1 MDRSTAVLATLVVYK
16 LVLLGIGLWASRR
29 SRSEDEFFLGG
40 RGLGPWVAAISY
52 SSSASS
58 AWTLLGMSG
67 VAYIMGVSVLWI
79 VLGTVIGMLV
89 AWYWIAPRLRS
100 FSRQHDQL
108 TVTDFLLHGARGPVR
123 TALAWSVS
131 LIVLVSFVF
140 YVAAQFQGAG
150 TTFASTFDLSMAES
164 VVLGAAII
172 LVYTLLG
179 GFWAVSVTD
188 TIQGLL
194 MAATALLLPVAAVAA
209 CGGVRGF
216 LAGLRAVSTPAQLS
230 FTGGNAGLVAAGI
243 VVGGLAVGA
252 INTYGQPHLL
262 VRFMA
267 LRDARA
273 LRQARLITL
282 FWYLVVFGGMAV
294 LGLAGHVLHP
304 GLANPETVFFV
315 LAESL
320 FPALLGAVLLAAV
333 LAAIMS
339 TADSQLLV
347 AASAVAHDLGLD
359 RRFPRRAML
368 VSRLS
373 VAGVVTLAVA
383 VALYLPERIFD
394 RVLFAWVAL
403 GSAFGPLVFVRLAGR
418 AVSGGRA
425 LASLW
430 TGFLLAVGLSL
441 APSAPGDIAE
451 RLLPF
456 LAALGVLLARRGS
469 GVSAAP
475 PGAGSAR
482 S

>member
-1 MDRSTAVLATLVVYK
+1 MDSSSAVLLTLVVYK
-16 LVLLGIGLWASRR
+16 LVLVGVGIWAARR
-29 SRSEDEFFLGG
+29 SRDEGAFFLGG

-67 VAYIMGVSVLWI
+67 VAYLVGVSALWI

-89 AWYWIAPRLRS
+89 AWYWIAPRLMV
-100 FSRQHDQL
+100 FSREHDQL
-108 TVTDFLLHGARGPVR
+108 TVTDFLLHGSGGRARSLL
-123 TALAWSVS
+123 ALSSS

-150 TTFASTFDLSMAES
+150 NTFAATFELSMRDS
-164 VVLGAAII
+164 ILIGAAII

-194 MAATALLLPVAAVAA
+194 MAATALLLPVAAVLA
-209 CGGVRGF
+209 CGGPAGF
-216 LAGLRAVSTPAQLS
+216 AAGLRAVSTPAQLS
-230 FTGGNAGLVAAGI
+230 LTGGNAGLVAAGI
-243 VVGGLAVGA
+243 VFGGLAVGA
-252 INTYGQPHLL
+252 VNTYGQPHLL

-267 LRDARA
+267 LRDGRA

-282 FWYLVVFGGMAV
+282 FWYLIVFGGMAL
-294 LGLAGHVLHP
+294 LGLAGHILHP

-315 LAESL
+315 LIESL
-320 FPALLGAVLLAAV
+320 FPTLLGAVLLAAV
-333 LAAIMS
+333 LSAIMS

-373 VAGVVTLAVA
+373 VVTVVALAVA

-403 GSAFGPLVFVRLAGR
+403 GSAFGPLVFVRLAGGR
-418 AVSGGRA
+418 VTGRRA
-425 LASLW
+425 LGSVW
-430 TGFLLAVGLSL
+430 TGFLLAVTLSL

-456 LAALGVLLARRGS
+456 VAALAVLLPGS
-469 GVSAAP
+469 RSRASAAP
-475 PGAGSAR
+475 PGAG
-482 S
+482 

>member
-1 MDRSTAVLATLVVYK
+1 MDRSGAVLVTLVVYK
-16 LVLLGIGLWASRR
+16 LVLIGVGIWAARR
-29 SRSEDEFFLGG
+29 SRNEGDFFLGG
-40 RGLGPWVAAISY
+40 RELGPWVAAISY

-67 VAYIMGVSVLWI
+67 VAYVIGVSALWI

-89 AWYWIAPRLRS
+89 AWYWIAPRLMA
-100 FSRQHDQL
+100 FSREHDHL
-108 TVTDFLLHGARGPVR
+108 TVTDFLLHGSAGRARSLL
-123 TALAWSVS
+123 ALSIS

-150 TTFASTFDLSMAES
+150 NTFATTFELSMRES
-164 VVLGAAII
+164 IFLGAAII

-194 MAATALLLPVAAVAA
+194 MAATALLLPAAAVLA
-209 CGGVRGF
+209 CGGPEGF
-216 LAGLRAVSTPAQLS
+216 AAGLRAVSTPAQLS
-230 FTGGNAGLVAAGI
+230 LSGGNAGLVAAGI

-252 INTYGQPHLL
+252 VNTYGQPHLL

-267 LRDARA
+267 LRDGRA
-273 LRQARLITL
+273 LRQARVITL
-282 FWYLVVFGGMAV
+282 FWYLVVFGGMAL
-294 LGLAGHVLHP
+294 LGLAGHILHP

-315 LAESL
+315 LTESL
-320 FPALLGAVLLAAV
+320 FPTLLGAVLLAAV
-333 LAAIMS
+333 LSAIMS

-359 RRFPRRAML
+359 RRFPRRVML

-373 VAGVVTLAVA
+373 VAAVVALAVA

-403 GSAFGPLVFVRLAGR
+403 GSAFGPLVFVRLAGGT
-418 AVSGGRA
+418 VTGTRA
-425 LASLW
+425 LGSVW
-430 TGFLLAVGLSL
+430 TGFLLAVALSL

-456 LAALGVLLARRGS
+456 VAALAVLLPGARSR
-469 GVSAAP
+469 VSAGP
-475 PGAGSAR
+475 PGAG
-482 S
+482 

>member
-1 MDRSTAVLATLVVYK
+1 MDRTSAVLVTLVAYK
-16 LVLLGIGLWASRR
+16 LLLVGIGIWASRR
-29 SRSEDEFFLGG
+29 SGSEGDFFLGG
-40 RGLGPWVAAISY
+40 RALGPWVAAISY

-58 AWTLLGMSG
+58 AWTLLGISG
-67 VAYIMGVSVLWI
+67 VAYLIGVSALWI
-79 VLGTVIGMLV
+79 VLGTVVGMLV
-89 AWYWIAPRLRS
+89 AWYWIAPRLRT
-100 FSRQHDQL
+100 FSREHNHL
-108 TVTDFLLHGARGPVR
+108 TVTDFLLHGSSGTVR
-123 TALAWSVS
+123 TVLAWSVS
-131 LIVLVSFVF
+131 LIIVVSFVF

-150 TTFASTFDLSMAES
+150 NTFAATFDLSMRAS
-164 VVLGAAII
+164 IVLGASIVM
-172 LVYTLLG
+172 VYTLLG

-194 MAATALLLPVAAVAA
+194 MAATALVLPVVAVLA
-209 CGGVRGF
+209 CGGVDGF

-230 FTGGNAGLVAAGI
+230 LSGGNAGLVAAGI
-243 VVGGLAVGA
+243 VLGGLAVGA
-252 INTYGQPHLL
+252 VNTYGQPHLL

-282 FWYLVVFGGMAV
+282 FWYLVVFGGMAL

-315 LAESL
+315 LSESL
-320 FPALLGAVLLAAV
+320 FPTLLGAVLLAAV
-333 LAAIMS
+333 LSAIMS

-359 RRFPRRAML
+359 RRFPRQAML

-373 VAGVVTLAVA
+373 VAGVVVLAVV

-418 AVSGGRA
+418 TVAGPRS
-425 LASLW
+425 LASVW
-430 TGFLLAVGLSL
+430 TGFALAVGLSL
-441 APSAPGDIAE
+441 APSTPGDIAE
-451 RLLPF
+451 RVLPF
-456 LAALGVLLARRGS
+456 LAALAILLPGS
-469 GVSAAP
+469 RPRVSAGP
-475 PGAGSAR
+475 PGAD
-482 S
+482 